1 VDAKA
6 VFLLWGSGPSEL
18 AETDIIQIVSL
29 LASSMAI
36 SPLLVVSRR
45 ETADEDVEAVEGLL
59 LLVIHSLSIV
69 WDPC

>member
-29 LASSMAI
+29 LASSMVI

-45 ETADEDVEAVEGLL
+45 ETADENVEAVEGLL

>member
-29 LASSMAI
+29 PASSMVI

-59 LLVIHSLSIV
+59 LLVIHSLSMV
-69 WDPC
+69 